1 VGRRSFRSSA
11 AALDAYSLPAQDIK
25 FDEKGV
31 VLSVKDGI
39 ARVHGLKQ
47 VQSGEMVFFSKTNSF
62 GMALN
67 LESSQVGV
75 VLFGSDTLI
84 KENDVVDRL
93 NRIVSVPVGAE
104 LAGNVVDALG
114 TSLYEDSPLPKTL
127 QLKRVEVKAPG
138 ILARKSVHEPMETGL
153 KAVDSLIPIGCG
165 QRELIIGDKQ
175 IGKTAIAIDTIIH
188 QATLNRIE
196 RRKSKYFLYSV
207 YVAIGQKRSTVSQL
221 IKTLKD
227 NKAFQYSVVVAATAS
242 DSAPL
247 QFLAPYTGCT
257 IGEYYRDNG
266 QHAVIFYDDLSKQAV
281 AYRQMSL
288 LLRRPPGTCCFC
300 CLCWSPLS

>member
-1 VGRRSFRSSA
+1 MPYRRSIRALSSKPAVAFRTFRSSA
-11 AALDAYSLPAQDIK
+11 PVFSNYTLPAQDIK

-47 VQSGEMVFFSKTNSF
+47 VQSGEMVFFSKTNSY

-114 TSLYEDSPLPKTL
+114 TSLYEDSPLPKSL
-127 QLKRVEVKAPG
+127 SLKRVEVKAPG

-175 IGKTAIAIDTIIH
+175 IGKTG
-188 QATLNRIE
+188 
-196 RRKSKYFLYSV
+196 K
-207 YVAIGQKRSTVSQL
+207 
-221 IKTLKD
+221 
-227 NKAFQYSVVVAATAS
+227 
-242 DSAPL
+242 
-247 QFLAPYTGCT
+247 
-257 IGEYYRDNG
+257 
-266 QHAVIFYDDLSKQAV
+266 
-281 AYRQMSL
+281 
-288 LLRRPPGTCCFC
+288 
-300 CLCWSPLS
+300 